1 MNMKKKVIH
10 HIMGSHGYAGKEET
24 WQEREEK
31 AIQSGATPVTANWTE
46 RSKRFVLG
54 HGLS

>member
-10 HIMGSHGYAGKEET
+10 HIMGSHGYAGKEKT